1 MHVRRGGGRWLMV
14 LACLPVAALVL
25 ATTPASANGAPG
37 AGLPA
42 AAAGPASPGTVSGIS
57 GFACVPSV
65 QGPVPVT
72 ATSQPFQPVLLP
84 ALPSGWVDQEFFV
97 SCSSPQITYTTSV
110 YVRRP
115 ANPHRASGIVVVEP
129 LHAAG
134 LFGVQT
140 LVQPYLVANGDEHV
154 GIAANFNVVEHL
166 VKPSNPGRYATL
178 GVPNTPDAENQIL
191 AGVGAVLHQHPD
203 YLLPDIRVRD
213 AILGGWSGSTIEVRN
228 FISSPGGTA
237 TIDGRRVYDG
247 YFPAQAAVGSS
258 GSAEVGPIPDV
269 GVPVIE
275 LQGERELLV
284 TLHVYGS
291 IGYRRPDSAT
301 YRLYEV
307 PAMAHV
313 TSEPGSLL
321 SGFVGGLTCDWPSGA
336 SPSMFS
342 QIQIWEMA
350 LDNLVNW
357 VSRGI
362 PAPHAARI
370 ELQADGKTVVRD
382 ANGNA
387 LGGVRTVFV
396 DVPTA
401 TIVPTSL
408 NPGGVFGNP
417 CAYVGYQL
425 NFSQQKL
432 QELYGSHGGYV
443 RQVVQDAVKLVGERW
458 LLPENALDLIT
469 TAARSDILTGNHMS

>member
-1 MHVRRGGGRWLMV
+1 MGVCRGGVRWLML
-14 LACLPVAALVL
+14 LACLGVAAPV
-25 ATTPASANGAPG
+25 

-42 AAAGPASPGTVSGIS
+42 PAGGAAFPGTIS
-57 GFACVPSV
+57 RITGFACVPSV

-97 SCSSPQITYTTSV
+97 SCSSPEITYTTSV

-140 LVQPYLVANGDEHV
+140 LVQPYLVDHGDVHV

-166 VKPSNPGRYATL
+166 VKRANPARYATL
-178 GVPNTPDAENQIL
+178 NVPATADAENQIL

-203 YLLPDIRVRD
+203 YLLPDVDVKD
-213 AILGGWSGSTIEVRN
+213 AILGGWSGSTVEVRN
-228 FISSPGGTA
+228 FIRSPGGTA

-284 TLHVYGS
+284 TLHVYGN
-291 IGYRRPDSAT
+291 IGYRRPDSVT

-307 PAMAHV
+307 PGMAHV

-321 SGFVGGLTCDWPSGA
+321 SGFVGGLSCDLPSGA

-350 LDNLVNW
+350 LDNLVRW
-357 VSRGI
+357 VSQGI

-370 ELQADGKTVVRD
+370 ELEADGKTVVRD

-408 NPGGVFGNP
+408 NRGGVFGNP
-417 CAYVGYQL
+417 CAFVGYQL

-432 QELYGSHGGYV
+432 EQLYGNHGGYV
-443 RQVVQDAVKLVGERW
+443 EQVVEDAVKLVREHW
-458 LLPENALDLIT
+458 LLPDNAAELI
-469 TAARSDILTGNHMS
+469 AAAAQSDILTPPDRTS